1 MKKLFS
7 IVSLV
12 AIVALMSFM
21 PGKDETNYIEVGG
34 NKVATYE
41 KKQCFIGMCNQFEI
55 KDMEGNLLISVQ
67 RQEIRRPSAV
77 DRISN
82 PEGNI
87 PYYEWTFYA
96 TSTKVEC
103 QDMFAAKR
111 LSKFCE
117 EQGLFT
123 KDGISEK
130 GVKNFAL
137 KYGTKFTEEKNRT
150 QIIEHR

>member
-1 MKKLFS
+1 MKKLLS
-7 IVSLV
+7 ILSLV
-12 AIVALMSFM
+12 AIIALMSFM
-21 PGKDETNYIEVGG
+21 PGKDEANYIEVGG

-55 KDMEGNLLISVQ
+55 KDMEGNLLISVL
-67 RQEIRRPSAV
+67 RQEIIRPSEKSNA
-77 DRISN
+77 N
-82 PEGNI
+82 PEGKI
-87 PYYEWTFYA
+87 VYYEWTFYA

-117 EQGLFT
+117 DQGLFT

-137 KYGTKFTEEKNRT
+137 KYGTKFTDEKNRT

>member
-1 MKKLFS
+1 MKKLLAFFC
-7 IVSLV
+7 LMTTM
-12 AIVALMSFM
+12 ALLSFT
-21 PGKDETNYIEVGG
+21 PLKDETNYIEVGG

-55 KDMEGNLLISVQ
+55 KDMEGNLLISVL
-67 RQEIRRPSAV
+67 RQEIIRPIAKSNA
-77 DRISN
+77 N
-82 PEGNI
+82 PEGKVV
-87 PYYEWTFYA
+87 YYQWTFYGNG
-96 TSTKVEC
+96 TKVEC
-103 QDMFAAKR
+103 PDMFAAKK
-111 LSKFCE
+111 LNKFCE

-137 KYGTKFTEEKNRT
+137 KYGTKFTDEKNRT